1 MKKNILTLVM
11 GTALVLPSI
20 AMAAPVNNTDLMP
33 ADKRNAPVKST
44 IQAEIEGPN
53 GELHATQPGAVDI
66 DVDADMDS
74 EMDDE
79 RDNMGAPMNN
89 NMAKPS
95 NNNMGNMND
104 TMNNTRVSPEAN
116 VSQDTRTQSPNMQHS
131 SSDYQPLISGEAAT
145 QNKVADTAS
154 TLREKTKDKRG
165 ELLATQP
172 ANVQFKENRRIA
184 VNR

>member
-20 AMAAPVNNTDLMP
+20 AMAAPVNNSDLMP

-89 NMAKPS
+89 NMAKPTS
-95 NNNMGNMND
+95 NNMDD

-116 VSQDTRTQSPNMQHS
+116 VSQDIRTQSPNMQHS

>member
-11 GTALVLPSI
+11 GTVLVLPSI

-53 GELHATQPGAVDI
+53 GELRATQPGAVDI

-74 EMDDE
+74 EVDDE

-95 NNNMGNMND
+95 NNNMGNMGD
-104 TMNNTRVSPEAN
+104 TMNNMRVSPEAN
-116 VSQDTRTQSPNMQHS
+116 VSQDTRTQSSNMQHS
-131 SSDYQPLISGEAAT
+131 SLDYQPLISGEAVT